1 MAKKIGAI
9 ISLVIIGALIIATII
24 MANINLN
31 YGIDC
36 VKPDSVYVQ
45 TKNDTVKVS
54 SEQKDKIVEMISGAS
69 NEKFLTALFNGEA
82 DKKVEIRSEK
92 STISTPSNY
101 YVRYH
106 YTSKQD
112 LIVNGK
118 EYKDADG
125 KVETFEEL
133 VFVVNPAEGEAEFKV
148 FVIPESDSSN
158 SYNYYFVLDAD
169 FESLYEYL
177 SENFSN

>member
-9 ISLVIIGALIIATII
+9 VSLSIIGILILATII

-92 STISTPSNY
+92 STISTPANY

-112 LIVNGK
+112 FTGGLTVREWLSNFS
-118 EYKDADG
+118 Y
-125 KVETFEEL
+125 EEQ
-133 VFVVNPAEGEAEFKV
+133 
-148 FVIPESDSSN
+148 
-158 SYNYYFVLDAD
+158 
-169 FESLYEYL
+169 YEYGL
-177 SENFSN
+177 KFLEQICGVII

>member
-9 ISLVIIGALIIATII
+9 ISLVIIGVLIIATIV

-36 VKPDSVYVQ
+36 VKPDTIYVQ
-45 TKNDTVKVS
+45 TKNDTVKVN
-54 SEQKDKIVEMISGAS
+54 SEQKNKIVEMISGAS

-82 DKKVEIRSEK
+82 DKKVEIFSEK
-92 STISTPSNY
+92 STISTPANY

-106 YTSKQD
+106 YTTKQD
-112 LIVNGK
+112 LVVNDK
-118 EYKDADG
+118 EYKDAEG
-125 KVETFEEL
+125 KVEKYEEL

-148 FVIPESDSSN
+148 FVIPESDNPN

-169 FESLYEYL
+169 FGSLFEYL
-177 SENFSN
+177 SDNFNY